1 MEACVKRLIFL
12 FVVIAILIAGGGLT
26 AQLASTNGDQRIPGS
41 MVQTDDPEASVFVA
55 TEWQAQQFFLLVG
68 FLLFNLIGIGVTIAI
83 IMWFLSRQVAVV
95 GASAPP
101 STGDNSS
108 KAIQKTE

>member
-1 MEACVKRLIFL
+1 MKRLIFL
-12 FVVIAILIAGGGLT
+12 FVVIAVLIAGGGLT
-26 AQLASTNGDQRIPGS
+26 AQLASTNGQQTIPGS
-41 MVQTDDPEASVFVA
+41 KIQTDDPEASVFVA

-95 GASAPP
+95 GANAPASSGDKSSA
-101 STGDNSS
+101 
-108 KAIQKTE
+108 AIQKTE